1 VPSTADA
8 SDSGVDDALGPDAWR
23 GGLAS
28 ADGLELLLV
37 VTGGPGNMDADPCAI
52 DYEPSVE
59 ESAAQVRVIVEGRR
73 SAKYDPSTTV
83 CPDTQVERQIVVE
96 LVEPLSSRQVVALGQ
111 PRTLV
116 DGAALSVFG
125 GLPTG
130 WALLSQRPP
139 LIEQASATDWSR
151 TWGGAEEAT
160 ETGQCVPGSAPVTL
174 IEGLADLLD
183 RFPFDPGEAQLAEVE
198 IGGEKGVA
206 SAEALPALV
215 RVRWVSA
222 GRGYVLESRAICNGD
237 HVPTVDELVQM
248 AQTIG

>member
-1 VPSTADA
+1 MQRQRIMGAHTHVLLFAAILAGSAGCAAESVQTAPRPSATSTASIVSASPESALPNSVPSTADA

-96 LVEPLSSRQVVALGQ
+96 LVEPLSSRLG
-111 PRTLV
+111 
-116 DGAALSVFG
+116 
-125 GLPTG
+125 
-130 WALLSQRPP
+130 
-139 LIEQASATDWSR
+139 
-151 TWGGAEEAT
+151 
-160 ETGQCVPGSAPVTL
+160 
-174 IEGLADLLD
+174 EGRRRSLLD
-183 RFPFDPGEAQLAEVE
+183 V
-198 IGGEKGVA
+198 
-206 SAEALPALV
+206 
-215 RVRWVSA
+215 
-222 GRGYVLESRAICNGD
+222 GRDVHRPDAR
-237 HVPTVDELVQM
+237 
-248 AQTIG
+248 